1 MFKALPLLAFI
12 LFFSFELT
20 AQNSPR
26 LFHLTDLALRNL
38 LQATSKAPLETV
50 SVQIP
55 VFQGEVS
62 LGQSFKF
69 EGTVDTRSL
78 SSSSKIRDQIILH
91 QILKV
96 GEYPE
101 MKITATGSLPE
112 SYQLGS
118 SDSLELK
125 TQMQIDYRNQKHTL
139 TVPLMLRFFQESE
152 LTQKRM
158 PGNLLKLSST
168 FDTDLTKWGLQ
179 IPEKWK
185 SIFQPQVQIV
195 FDAIASEK
203 IPNSK
208 ILLPD
213 GPKPKERS

>member
-1 MFKALPLLAFI
+1 MYKALTLLIII
-12 LFFSFELT
+12 LFFPFELN
-20 AQNSPR
+20 AQVSPR
-26 LFHLTDLALRNL
+26 VFHLTDLALRNL

-55 VFQGEVS
+55 VFQGEIS
-62 LGQSFKF
+62 FGQNFKF
-69 EGTVDTRSL
+69 EGIVDTRSL
-78 SSSSKIRDQIILH
+78 SSSSKIRDQLILH

-101 MKITATGSLPE
+101 MKITATGSVPE
-112 SYQLGS
+112 SFQLGS

-125 TQMQIDYRNQKHTL
+125 TQMQIDYRNQSHTV
-139 TVPLMLRFFQESE
+139 TVPLMLQFFKESE
-152 LTQKRM
+152 ATQQRM

-168 FDTDLTKWGLQ
+168 FETDLTQWGVQ

-185 SIFQPQVQIV
+185 NIFQPQVQIV